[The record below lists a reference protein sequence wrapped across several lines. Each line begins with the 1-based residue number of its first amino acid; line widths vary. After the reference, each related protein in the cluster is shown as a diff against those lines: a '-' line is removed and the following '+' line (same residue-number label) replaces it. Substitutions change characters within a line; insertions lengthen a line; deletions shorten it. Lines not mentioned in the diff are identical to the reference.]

1 MNNFYQPYNP
11 YANNYNSNN
20 NQLTRVTGI
29 EGAKTY
35 QMFPNSTVALFDSN
49 EDIMYIKSTDGG
61 GFPTIRTFKFEE
73 VTSAPKQDS
82 TIDLSNYITREELI
96 EILKDYGGTNNGKH
110 TISEQPKSK

>member
-1 MNNFYQPYNP
+1 MFYQPQFNNP
-11 YANNYNSNN
+11 YFNGNNN

-29 EGAKTY
+29 EGAKTF

-49 EDIMYIKSTDGG
+49 EDLMYIKSTDGG

-73 VTSAPKQDS
+73 VTNTPKQDAPV
-82 TIDLSNYITREELI
+82 DLSNYITREELV

-110 TISEQPKSK
+110 TISEQPKSKQ